1 MSDFTILRFHECSEN
16 LLSQLAKSRKWIFF
30 WCCAILLVFFNL
42 GLDVIAGSE
51 GRWFAVVREML
62 LSGDWL
68 HPTINGQPY
77 FDKPLVSYWFMAF
90 LSKAVN
96 QGVLNEFLARA
107 PSAIFA
113 LLAMV
118 ALIRLARRLYGES
131 AAWLAA
137 WIFLTVYPFAY
148 WGRRAEADMES
159 LAFILI
165 AVTWYVA
172 SRETKSFFR
181 YFLFWLVCAIG
192 AQTKGLP
199 CFAVPV
205 GVVLVDV
212 AVRNAWLKHLNW
224 KFLLAFLC
232 GMACYFLPFLAEGM
246 TQDGGYDADGLTL
259 VFRENVVRAF
269 NPWDHKD
276 SPWFMYFPWTARLM
290 LPWTPFFVLALAAF
304 LMRGWKKASQDDRWL
319 VLSIVLIFAM
329 FAISESRRVYYIL
342 PIVPFCVLLTA
353 AWLTRV
359 DLPLHRLT
367 EILFRIV
374 DFAIPVALLLGLL
387 AAPLYPFAI
396 HDRIFPEGVP
406 LPYWYPP
413 MIYILFPAVAFA
425 CLCFWIVSYVRERKG
440 RKALCTFSP
449 LHASLNRIV
458 PILAVSFLLVFA
470 VVIPTFRGS
479 PVFQP
484 EREFFRAAGKYV
496 RTLNLPEGSVGF
508 FGKNR
513 ASAGLSFYLDLPEPM
528 RLFAMK
534 KIDAETRSFYDDT
547 VESGGIEELRAFIA
561 EAKKNG
567 GVLIAEK
574 RTVMEAPEDVQAEF
588 RALDVAMEPLNIME
602 TKKIREYQ
610 AKGRADKVESVL
622 KKKTLIRYYFP
633 PKGTKE

>member
-1 MSDFTILRFHECSEN
+1 MSDFTILRFQECSEN
-16 LLSQLAKSRKWIFF
+16 LLSQLAKSKRWIFF
-30 WCCAILLVFFNL
+30 WVFAFLLVFFNL
-42 GLDVIAGSE
+42 GLDSIVGSE

-90 LSKAVN
+90 LSKSVN

-137 WIFLTVYPFAY
+137 WIFLTIHSFAY

-165 AVTWYVA
+165 AVLWYVS
-172 SRETKSFFR
+172 SRKAKSFFR
-181 YFLFWLVCAIG
+181 YFLFWFVCAIG

-199 CFAVPV
+199 CFVIPV
-205 GVVLVDV
+205 GVVLVDI
-212 AVRNAWLKHLNW
+212 AMRNDWLKHLNW

-246 TQDGGYDADGLTL
+246 TRDGDYGANGLEL
-259 VFRENVVRAF
+259 VFRENLVRTF
-269 NPWDHKD
+269 NPWDHND

-290 LPWTPFFVLALAAF
+290 LPWTPFFVLAFAAF
-304 LMRGWKKASQDDRWL
+304 LMRGWKKASQEDRWL
-319 VLSIVLIFAM
+319 VLSIVLIFAL
-329 FAISESRRVYYIL
+329 FAISKSRRVYYIL

-353 AWLTRV
+353 AWLTRA
-359 DLPLHRLT
+359 DLPLHRIS

-374 DFAIPVALLLGLL
+374 DFAIPVALLLVLL
-387 AAPLYPFAI
+387 ITPIYPFAI

-406 LPYWYPP
+406 LPYWYPL
-413 MIYILFPAVAFA
+413 MIYILFPAVAFI
-425 CLCFWIVSYVRERKG
+425 CFSFWIISFVRERKG
-440 RKALCTFSP
+440 KTALCAFST

-458 PILAVSFLLVFA
+458 PILAVVFLLVFA
-470 VVIPTFRGS
+470 IIIPTFRSS

-484 EREFFRAAGKYV
+484 QPEFFRSVGEYV
-496 RTLNLPEGSVGF
+496 RTLNLPNGSVGF

-513 ASAGLSFYLDLPEPM
+513 SIAKAAFYLDLPEPM
-528 RLFAMK
+528 RLFAMNR
-534 KIDAETRSFYDDT
+534 IDAESRSFYDDT
-547 VESGGIEELRAFIA
+547 VESGGIDELRDFIA
-561 EAKKNG
+561 NAKKDG
-567 GVLIAEK
+567 GVLIAQK
-574 RTVMEAPEDVQAEF
+574 RTVMEAPEDIQNEF
-588 RALDVAMEPLNIME
+588 QSLDVAMEPLDIME
-602 TKKIREYQ
+602 IKKVREYQ

-622 KKKTLIRYYFP
+622 KKKMLIRYYFP